1 MKLKVIRKKNKPYYI
16 VSIILDINTNK
27 SAFVNLTSNHICSCR
42 FNSIKEAIL
51 DLNNRNDVLTYIEI

>member
-1 MKLKVIRKKNKPYYI
+1 MKLKVIRKNKPYCI
-16 VSIILDINTNK
+16 VSIMLDRNTNK
-27 SAFVNLTSNHICSCR
+27 YAFVNLTSNHICSYR